1 MAKTE
6 LPTVSLHNYGG
17 GKVNHV
23 KRGPFSHELDL
34 QAEKNRA
41 VPLLIGTN
49 YLQSL
54 LGFQIVQCGPENLN
68 WLKQE
73 QVLQH

>member
-1 MAKTE
+1 MAKIE
-6 LPTVSLHNYGG
+6 LPTVSLHNYGQ

-41 VPLLIGTN
+41 VCPLVDWN
-49 YLQSL
+49 QL
-54 LGFQIVQCGPENLN
+54 LAITARLSNCIMWP
-68 WLKQE
+68 
-73 QVLQH
+73 